1 MNPMMFSEAFSLWGS
16 PVTWLEIAAFAV
28 SLAMVA
34 CNIRV
39 IHWGWPLAMVASVL
53 YGLLFWH
60 YKLYGEAGLQVL
72 FVVLA
77 GWGWWAWLRPPAS
90 SPTVAPHGM
99 RSSVGITAKP
109 IDASMANSP
118 ASIRNMPDSLR
129 IKVAGASVALC
140 AATGLF
146 LSRATD
152 SDVPWADGVPTALSV
167 TGQVLLGGKYVENWL
182 VWLVVNV
189 LSTALF
195 AYKGLYLTALLYAIF
210 AALSW
215 VGWAAWQRL
224 PRAGEQL
231 R

>member
-1 MNPMMFSEAFSLWGS
+1 MAPSLFAEAFSLWGA
-16 PVTWLEIAAFAV
+16 PVTWLEIAAFV
-28 SLAMVA
+28 TSLAMVF

-77 GWGWWAWLRPPAS
+77 AWGWWTWLHGTLGPARQVRAMARA
-90 SPTVAPHGM
+90 TRVRVAAL
-99 RSSVGITAKP
+99 SV
-109 IDASMANSP
+109 
-118 ASIRNMPDSLR
+118 LLC
-129 IKVAGASVALC
+129 GAS
-140 AATGLF
+140 GLF
-146 LSRATD
+146 LSRVTD

-167 TGQVLLGGKYVENWL
+167 TGQVLLGAKFIENWL
-182 VWLVVNV
+182 IWLLVNV

-195 AYKGLYLTALLYAIF
+195 AYKGLYLTALLYALF

-215 VGWAAWQRL
+215 IGFRAWQGIA
-224 PRAGEQL
+224 RAQ
-231 R
+231 